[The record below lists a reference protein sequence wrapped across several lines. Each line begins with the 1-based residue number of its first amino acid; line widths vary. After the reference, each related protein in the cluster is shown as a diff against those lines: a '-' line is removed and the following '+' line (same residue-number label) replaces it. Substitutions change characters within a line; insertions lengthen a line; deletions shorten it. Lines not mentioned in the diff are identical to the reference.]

1 MSATAW
7 LCAAETGTRCQIKP
21 RQPGALTFPKQNG
34 GPSCS
39 LTLRAV
45 ENVVEKSA
53 TQRGRS
59 PVSDTGHG
67 RHSAQDTSGDAT
79 LKQTNF

>member
-7 LCAAETGTRCQIKP
+7 LCAAAESGTRCQIKQ
-21 RQPGALTFPKQNG
+21 RQAGALTFPKQNG

-45 ENVVEKSA
+45 ENAVAKSA

-59 PVSDTGHG
+59 PVSDAGHF
-67 RHSAQDTSGDAT
+67 RRRDA
-79 LKQTNF
+79 KTNKLLI